1 MNILGS
7 PDTHRCTELDLK
19 NSNTSIHSVN
29 WGSFS
34 WKLCTMRSLRRLFP
48 LILLANVRAARRG
61 VPHPHQGK
69 LKPFEPGPP
78 SVKLSGADQAKVDG
92 GELVM
97 RQTVIDGGSSG
108 RATAIQA
115 VHAPPRL
122 VWKQL
127 LDLNAYPSKV
137 EKLTE
142 CSKYF
147 EKARGVGSCGMSASA
162 AAKKSIA
169 RCRNRAVGVAIERT
183 ASRCRKRMRERS
195 PPDGRPGRVR
205 RNPTGGTV
213 SSG

>member
-147 EKARGVGSCGMSASA
+147 EKARGVDGSKTIKARFLVKA
-162 AAKKSIA
+162 APGFSFEYYCDHIYSPQKKSL
-169 RCRNRAVGVAIERT
+169 
-183 ASRCRKRMRERS
+183 
-195 PPDGRPGRVR
+195 
-205 RNPTGGTV
+205 TV
-213 SSG
+213 SSS